1 MYLEN
6 IDVPCQENI
15 IATKKYYASRGIF
28 GVCVTVNDHGN
39 AYSLAHNKEFDWGYK
54 GVLPG
59 NLARCILIDYA
70 GKEVADTYYR
80 DFEEDFIACMPE
92 RGFVISGE
100 AIRKWIEDKAREA

>member
-1 MYLEN
+1 M
-6 IDVPCQENI
+6 
-15 IATKKYYASRGIF
+15 
-28 GVCVTVNDHGN
+28 
-39 AYSLAHNKEFDWGYK
+39 
-54 GVLPG
+54 PG

-100 AIRKWIEDKAREA
+100 AIREWLEDKVKEA